1 MVWTTVALGWEAETA
16 TLFLV
21 VENGAPYHVR
31 TFRLI
36 AGIFDRAF
44 ALGTG
49 ERVSNLTP
57 LANVY
62 RHKPMMSFGD
72 DPLCLK
78 VDHSS
83 HFVLSHS
90 DIDDQG
96 SALWCFRFAVDSTFG
111 VCAWIWSESQ
121 RVWQVQVGNVRYV
134 PVIFTDARFSQR
146 LRFSCT
152 VYGRKC
158 EEQRSVW
165 HVLKTRFGGL
175 QPLER
180 LIRMFELSITFNIP
194 FGQLLPFIAASSA
207 PDFSPR
213 YFVFICSHGFTRKF
227 TDMSNQEVKG

>member
-96 SALWCFRFAVDSTFG
+96 SAL
-111 VCAWIWSESQ
+111 
-121 RVWQVQVGNVRYV
+121 
-134 PVIFTDARFSQR
+134 
-146 LRFSCT
+146 
-152 VYGRKC
+152 
-158 EEQRSVW
+158 
-165 HVLKTRFGGL
+165 
-175 QPLER
+175 
-180 LIRMFELSITFNIP
+180 
-194 FGQLLPFIAASSA
+194 
-207 PDFSPR
+207 
-213 YFVFICSHGFTRKF
+213 
-227 TDMSNQEVKG
+227 